1 MYQFHVSRFTF
12 HDLFHVGGAWET
24 PCVGVY
30 HLSVGEA
37 VLADRDSWS
46 CWVFG
51 LVVSRR
57 VLDPDH
63 VLLSLYK
70 MIH

>member
-1 MYQFHVSRFTF
+1 
-12 HDLFHVGGAWET
+12 VGGAGET
-24 PCVGVY
+24 PCVVGVY

-46 CWVFG
+46 GWVFG
-51 LVVSRR
+51 LVV

-63 VLLSLYK
+63 VLLGLYK
-70 MIH
+70 TID

>member
-1 MYQFHVSRFTF
+1 MS
-12 HDLFHVGGAWET
+12 
-24 PCVGVY
+24 VY

-46 CWVFG
+46 GWVVG

-63 VLLSLYK
+63 VLLGLYK
-70 MIH
+70 TIH

>member
-1 MYQFHVSRFTF
+1 MS
-12 HDLFHVGGAWET
+12 
-24 PCVGVY
+24 VY

-46 CWVFG
+46 GWVFG

-57 VLDPDH
+57 MLDPDH
-63 VLLSLYK
+63 VRSGLYK
-70 MIH
+70 TIR